1 MIEIVYREEDSCN
14 DEISVKLPKNIK
26 QIGDTQGN
34 LKVYF
39 EEMVMETIKEKARYG
54 VLLGYIKR
62 MGSCSYVFVNSAVL
76 VNFEE
81 SRGVDFSD
89 KVWTGIHEDIKEYY
103 DKPEIVGWFV
113 SEKNRRIASD
123 KIRRIHLDNF
133 PGNDKICFLNDISEN
148 EESVYRY
155 CNGDME
161 KVDGYYIY
169 FDKNV
174 IFEKYLIRSRALE
187 EIFEEEVKTQEIK
200 ETKPLVK
207 EKAAGFNFREMV
219 SSYMVIAL
227 LLAIIVVMNNSNQ
240 INSVKSSL
248 SEIAGN
254 LVNTPATGINQE
266 TKVQPVMEN
275 LTSGTTENKENEVT
289 QETTTFQKEQP
300 EQTTKLETK
309 KETEQT
315 THKQEETTV
324 NIEPVAEPV
333 FYTIKKGETL
343 SDISRSIYNNVAMV
357 DTIMK
362 ANDIEDPDKVYEGQ
376 KIVLP

>member
-187 EIFEEEVKTQEIK
+187 EIFEEVKPSSIK
-200 ETKPLVK
+200 DM
-207 EKAAGFNFREMV
+207 G
-219 SSYMVIAL
+219 S
-227 LLAIIVVMNNSNQ
+227 VM
-240 INSVKSSL
+240 
-248 SEIAGN
+248 
-254 LVNTPATGINQE
+254 
-266 TKVQPVMEN
+266 
-275 LTSGTTENKENEVT
+275 
-289 QETTTFQKEQP
+289 
-300 EQTTKLETK
+300 
-309 KETEQT
+309 
-315 THKQEETTV
+315 
-324 NIEPVAEPV
+324 
-333 FYTIKKGETL
+333 
-343 SDISRSIYNNVAMV
+343 
-357 DTIMK
+357 
-362 ANDIEDPDKVYEGQ
+362 
-376 KIVLP
+376 KIVSPKVKGKADMSLVSQVIKSKLN